1 MYLIIWMHRC
11 FRTETSVRQKK
22 LNKEFKMFQL
32 LRKLLCFHIYEY
44 EQMQEIGEHLE
55 CRKCGEN
62 KTS

>member
-1 MYLIIWMHRC
+1 MYLIILIHRC
-11 FRTETSVRQKK
+11 FRTETSARQKK